1 MKKTLEVKNTLF
13 FTLAIVTLI
22 AVPVFMDPFSLPKLF
37 AASIGSGILLIILGK
52 YYTKFLFT
60 SIKSILIVYF
70 LYISTIVISSIYSN
84 SNLGSILLGSWG
96 RNNGLIVVLVMFIIF
111 LASITLN
118 QSSQIVILLLFYL
131 GIILSSYAWMQYYDK
146 DFMVALFPWL
156 KTNLFIIHLTFGN
169 SNFASVFLAFTFTAT
184 LCVFLESIHRKLNSL
199 YMFFSVVSI
208 FSHVLLIPKID
219 TQGKIAYGIGL
230 GIVLFIY
237 LIFSTFKFAKM
248 YSFIFFSTATAT
260 GIFGLLGLRGIGPFA
275 GMLSDNIRALND
287 RYFAWLAA
295 IEMIKDF
302 PIFGVGMN
310 SFIDSYRLYRLPGAY
325 EVVTQQYY
333 MDFDNAHNTYLH
345 IGATLGIFSLIL
357 YIILIVVITFKAL
370 KAFKNNRSNSI
381 FNSGLLAIW
390 VIYLITSIVS
400 IDYIILAIWG
410 WVCVGTLIG
419 NTLDHNSLNLTVDGN
434 LKTKSKALK
443 FNFSTNALILLAL
456 LPSLYIVPQLVNDNR
471 IFDLISKVPKS
482 SSKMQMEKNIEEL
495 TRAAEN
501 TKQFQLR
508 LVIIDYLGYAGADD
522 SVYKLSKLSVEENPN
537 SFWAWEF
544 LARSLESKGMLEQ
557 AKQARIR
564 TLELDPLNQTIKS
577 KVLED
582 QRTK

>member
-1 MKKTLEVKNTLF
+1 MTKSLKVKNTLF
-13 FTLAIVTLI
+13 FTLAIVTLV

-111 LASITLN
+111 LAGITLN
-118 QSSQIVILLLFYL
+118 QNSQIVILLLFYL
-131 GIILSSYAWMQYYDK
+131 GIILSSYAWMQYYEK
-146 DFMVALFPWL
+146 DFMVTIFPWL

-169 SNFASVFLAFTFTAT
+169 SNFASVFLALTFTAT
-184 LCVFLESIHRKLNSL
+184 LCVFLESIHRKLNFL
-199 YMFFSVVSI
+199 YMFFSVVST

-237 LIFSTFKFAKM
+237 LIFSTFKFAKV
-248 YSFIFFSTATAT
+248 YSFIFFSIATAT
-260 GIFGLLGLRGIGPFA
+260 GIFGLLGLRGMGPFA

-287 RYFAWLAA
+287 RYFTWLAA

-310 SFIDSYRLYRLPGAY
+310 SFIDEYRLYRLPGAY

-345 IGATLGIFSLIL
+345 IGATSGIFSLVL
-357 YIILIVVITFKAL
+357 YLILIVLITFKVL
-370 KAFKNNRSNSI
+370 KAFKNNTSNHI

-390 VIYLITSIVS
+390 IIYLITSMVS

-419 NTLDHNSLNLTVDGN
+419 NTLDYNSLNLAVKEN
-434 LKTKSKALK
+434 LKTKSQALK
-443 FNFSTNALILLAL
+443 FNFSVKALILLAS
-456 LPSLYIVPQLVNDNR
+456 LPSLYIVPQLVHDNR

-482 SSKMQMEKNIEEL
+482 SSKMQMEKTIEEL
-495 TRAAEN
+495 TKAAEN
-501 TKQFQLR
+501 TKQFELR

-544 LARSLESKGMLEQ
+544 LARSLESKGMVEQ
-557 AKQARIR
+557 AKQARVR
-564 TLELDPLNQTIKS
+564 TLVLDPLNQTIKS

-582 QRTK
+582 QRAE